1 MLVFHILV
9 ADKTKEN
16 VMNKNLVNTIL
27 KAIALAMGVAVVVLS
42 ILGTAATSTVTL
54 LGFGLTS
61 VALVQFMEK

>member
-1 MLVFHILV
+1 
-9 ADKTKEN
+9 
-16 VMNKNLVNTIL
+16 MNKNLVNTIL

-42 ILGTAATSTVTL
+42 ILGTATTSTVTL

>member
-61 VALVQFMEK
+61 IALVQFMEK

>member
-61 VALVQFMEK
+61 VALV